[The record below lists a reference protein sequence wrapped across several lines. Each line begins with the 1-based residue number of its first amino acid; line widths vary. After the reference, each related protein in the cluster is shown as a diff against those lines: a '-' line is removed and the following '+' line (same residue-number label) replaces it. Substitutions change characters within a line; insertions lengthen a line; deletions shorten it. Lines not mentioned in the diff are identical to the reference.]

1 MSITVT
7 ISVQVTDF
15 DQWKIMF
22 DSIESH
28 RASANIHAKAYRKID
43 DPNCAYVIGTAPSKE
58 IFFEFFTSPERQE
71 IQDSGI
77 IISQPE
83 IAILEEA

>member
-7 ISVQVTDF
+7 ISVQVT
-15 DQWKIMF
+15 
-22 DSIESH
+22 
-28 RASANIHAKAYRKID
+28 